1 MVADLEEK
9 QGVMVTISLSKYEDM
24 IAKLKRLEK
33 LEAERDK
40 ELDEFEK
47 YHNQIKFWTS
57 EVNRLEKELK
67 QYREPKDFSQLPKE
81 RNKEVKP
88 KLKWWQKLKAI
99 MQILSYK
106 KDIEVILSPEI
117 EAMHERMMNES
128 WKRPNIIVEDDFDI
142 AAELKRKWKE
152 RKQKEQSK

>member
-1 MVADLEEK
+1 MEEHE
-9 QGVMVTISLSKYEDM
+9 VVVSIRLSKYEDM

-33 LEAERDK
+33 LEAERNK

-47 YHNQIKFWTS
+47 YRNQIKFWTS

-67 QYREPKDFSQLPKE
+67 QYKEPKDFSQLPKE

-99 MQILSYK
+99 MQIFSYK